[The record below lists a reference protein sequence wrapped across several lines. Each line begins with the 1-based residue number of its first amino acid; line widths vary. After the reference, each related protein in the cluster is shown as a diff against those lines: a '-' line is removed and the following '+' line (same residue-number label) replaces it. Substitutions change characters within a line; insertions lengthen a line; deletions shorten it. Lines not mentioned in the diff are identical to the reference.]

1 MGRLP
6 VWPCGFCFPP
16 FRCLRYPF
24 SLMPQPC
31 VGLFWRSVK
40 HLKWWKF
47 RSASQR
53 WVSTAESLGPEML
66 HLDTV
71 MPLRACWHGN
81 PWQSGLGWLRV
92 NHVHFLPFPLP
103 FLSFHPA
110 FTPGGCSTISLS
122 PRSLGRGPESI
133 GPFPRAQ
140 LRGRAD
146 PRRLRAQMTKSLS
159 LSFLL

>member
-1 MGRLP
+1 MAL
-6 VWPCGFCFPP
+6 WLLFPP
-16 FRCLRYPF
+16 FRYLQYPF
-24 SLMPQPC
+24 SLMLQPY

-40 HLKWWKF
+40 HLKWWKL
-47 RSASQR
+47 RSTSQR

-81 PWQSGLGWLRV
+81 PLQSGLGWLRI

-122 PRSLGRGPESI
+122 PRSLGGPESL

-140 LRGRAD
+140 LWGRPDAH
-146 PRRLRAQMTKSLS
+146 RLRAQMIKSLS

>member
-1 MGRLP
+1 MALWLLFSP
-6 VWPCGFCFPP
+6 FC
-16 FRCLRYPF
+16 CLQYPF
-24 SLMPQPC
+24 SLMPQPYA
-31 VGLFWRSVK
+31 GLFWRSVQ
-40 HLKWWKF
+40 HLKWWKL

-53 WVSTAESLGPEML
+53 WVSTAESLGLEML

-71 MPLRACWHGN
+71 IPLRACWRGN

-92 NHVHFLPFPLP
+92 SHVHFLPFPLP

-110 FTPGGCSTISLS
+110 FTPGGCSIISLS
-122 PRSLGRGPESI
+122 SLSLGGGPKSI

-140 LRGRAD
+140 LWGRPD
-146 PRRLRAQMTKSLS
+146 PRRLRAQTIKSLS